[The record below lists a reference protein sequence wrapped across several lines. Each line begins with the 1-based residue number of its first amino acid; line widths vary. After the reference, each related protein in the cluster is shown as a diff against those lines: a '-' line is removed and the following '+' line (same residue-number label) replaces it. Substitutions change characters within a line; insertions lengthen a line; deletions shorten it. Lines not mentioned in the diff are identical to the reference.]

1 MKRLILGFTA
11 AVCAILVGIMFGI
24 SDFALAYSEKEPM
37 VLKCGID
44 TPPTEDEARMVTLLG
59 NLVQK
64 RTNGRLKFQFFYS
77 ASLIKKPQL
86 VEGVARGIADISI
99 GPVSFVTG
107 KIPAASIFEV
117 YGCYVL
123 DKWTEVERAINPI
136 LVKLFEQHGIH
147 HLGVFYSGPALFPH
161 KTKFLKSPDDWKG
174 QKMRLGGRW
183 QSALGKEW
191 GASPVFMPPPDLY
204 LALQRGVIE
213 GFMLPWHLVHAF
225 KLYEVTPYITATG
238 FSNNLGIITMNLK
251 KWNALTESDQEIF
264 NRTTDEL
271 RIWSYLEML
280 TSLDREREDII
291 SKGGKV
297 YDLNP
302 EEKSRYLKSAY
313 EMWPEVRKVSGPIG
327 NELCDILENFREK

>member
-1 MKRLILGFTA
+1 MKKTILRLTVSVLTL
-11 AVCAILVGIMFGI
+11 VVGIMFGV
-24 SDFALAYSEKEPM
+24 SDVALAYSEKKPM
-37 VLKCGID
+37 VIKCGISS
-44 TPPTEDEARMVTLLG
+44 PPTEDEARTVTLLG
-59 NLVQK
+59 KVVQK
-64 RTNGRLKFQFFYS
+64 RTKGRLKFQFFYG

-99 GPVSFVTG
+99 GPISFVTG

-117 YGCYVL
+117 YGCYNL
-123 DKWTEVERAINPI
+123 GRWTEVEKAINPV
-136 LVKLFEQHGIH
+136 LVRMFAKHGIH
-147 HLGVFYSGPALFPH
+147 HVGVFYAGPALFPH
-161 KTKFLKSPDDWKG
+161 KKKFLKSPAEWKG

-183 QSALGKEW
+183 QSGLGKKW

-225 KLYEVTPYITATG
+225 KLYEVTPYITHTG

-251 KWNALTESDQEIF
+251 KWNALTEADQAIF
-264 NRTTDEL
+264 NKTADEVL
-271 RIWSYLEML
+271 AWAYMEMM
-280 TSLDREREDII
+280 SSHDRERGDIL

-297 YDLNP
+297 YDLTP
-302 EEKSRYLKSAY
+302 AERSVYLKSSY

-327 NELCDILENFREK
+327 NELCDILEKFREK